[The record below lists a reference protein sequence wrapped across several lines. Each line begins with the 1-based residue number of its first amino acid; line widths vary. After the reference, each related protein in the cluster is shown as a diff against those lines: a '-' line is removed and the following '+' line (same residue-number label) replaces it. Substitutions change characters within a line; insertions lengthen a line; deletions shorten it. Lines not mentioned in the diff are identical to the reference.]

1 MRSGVEAFY
10 DEHPINED
18 QILAALRRAGRSL
31 DALAPEDL
39 YPHDQDHYGGLA
51 AVDAL
56 AERAALA
63 AGVRVLDVCC
73 GLGGPARY
81 LARKYGA
88 EVVGIDLNKGRAPAA
103 ARLTALV
110 GLDARARFVRGDAT
124 QLPFAD
130 ASFDAAIAQE
140 AFLHISDK
148 KALFAAC
155 RRVLRNGG
163 RLAFTD
169 WIAFPGLSAG
179 DRGRLAAGIM
189 AQDIRTIDE
198 YRAVLAEA
206 GFQDVRAEDLSTAWR
221 DILRERLEMFRGM
234 QEDTVR
240 LFGAERHARYISAYE
255 FFVERIGAGALGG
268 GRFAARA

>member
-1 MRSGVEAFY
+1 MRSGVETFY

-18 QILAALRRAGRSL
+18 QILAALRRAGRDL

-39 YPHDQDHYGGLA
+39 YPFDQDHYGGLA

-56 AERAALA
+56 ADRAALA
-63 AGVRVLDVCC
+63 PGLRVLDVCC

-81 LARKYGA
+81 VVRKRGVD
-88 EVVGIDLNKGRAPAA
+88 VVGIDLNRGRAPAA

-110 GLDARARFVRGDAT
+110 GLAASARFVRGDAT
-124 QLPFAD
+124 KLPFAPR
-130 ASFDAAIAQE
+130 SFDAAIAQE
-140 AFLHISDK
+140 AFLHIADK
-148 KALFAAC
+148 ASLFAEC
-155 RRVLRNGG
+155 RRVLRPGG

-169 WIAFPGLSAG
+169 WIAFPGLSAS
-179 DRGRLAAGIM
+179 DRARLREGIM
-189 AQDIRTIDE
+189 AQDIRTVDE
-198 YRAVLAEA
+198 YRAALAAA
-206 GFQDVRAEDLSTAWR
+206 GFRDAEAEDLSSAWR

-240 LFGAERHARYISAYE
+240 LFGAERHARYIAAYE

-268 GRFAARA
+268 GRFTAVA